1 MAPESFSNGYEF
13 KWASII
19 YSEDLDEN
27 KESIW
32 KYEGISIEYAKT
44 KTRILFSVYRH
55 PLLYESGTNLVQK
68 KGKAGEA
75 PFSAVFQ
82 DY

>member
-27 KESIW
+27 KESIR